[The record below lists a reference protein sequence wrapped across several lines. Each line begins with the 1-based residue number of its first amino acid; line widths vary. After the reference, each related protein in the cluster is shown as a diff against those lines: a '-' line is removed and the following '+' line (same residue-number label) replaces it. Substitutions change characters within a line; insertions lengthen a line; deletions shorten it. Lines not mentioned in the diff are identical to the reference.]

1 MGRPRSKYICP
12 KCGQQGYLEH
22 YQTGRHEKYWRVVH
36 YDSVKRKRH
45 RHYVGIIT
53 DLKEIRNI
61 AYLKQQIKELE
72 IRNHNYKLSNLNL
85 NQTYTKELDKLKSKI
100 KKDVFKGKSKFVFDN
115 KVIPVKYLFF
125 PNPLDKPKLVIDI
138 DNSKDI
144 TNLN

>member
-22 YQTGRHEKYWRVVH
+22 YQTGRHENYWRVVH
-36 YDSVKRKRH
+36 YDSVKRERH

-61 AYLKQQIKELE
+61 VDLKQRIKELE
-72 IRNHNYKLSNLNL
+72 ISNHNSKLFNLNL
-85 NQTYTKELDKLKSKI
+85 NQTHTKEIDKLKSKI
-100 KKDVFKGKSKFVFDN
+100 KKDVFKGKSKLIFEN
-115 KVIPVKYLFF
+115 KVIPVKYQFF

-144 TNLN
+144 TSI